1 MSVSVSP
8 IRLCQSSLLRLAAP
22 IVVAMLLLLPKLSA
36 QLSDNI
42 GNIYLAQR
50 LIDEK
55 EYATA
60 RSLLESSLL
69 LIPQGDAYHQAY
81 ARMWLGECLFYEQ
94 RYEEALTV
102 TKQAESIVYRSMDVD
117 TFGYTLFL
125 LNNLGAIHGMLQQ
138 EEQQTRYYRLAF
150 ERTRKEYKPGSLEWA
165 EGYFNISN
173 SYYRRFMTDSCLIYL
188 DSAHVI
194 AINSRNTSLESHI
207 LRNKS
212 AALARTG
219 DFAEAI
225 RAQQKALE
233 YNTEPFDIIVG
244 HINLADYFFSIGDYE
259 ETLRYIQL
267 SQQHLSKQQRD
278 GSHIEL
284 QMNLYTQGCQL
295 YEALKDTVQF
305 ASYAGRLLKLATAN
319 QNPYLIKIALNYQV
333 RYQLMT
339 GNYAE
344 AKRIAQ
350 QALRTQ
356 PGNYPEVD
364 ESTHK
369 LLAEMYYLT
378 NQYAQ
383 ASTHIQQALSL
394 ICTDFGPSS
403 ALQLPK
409 IASISIVDKTLELF
423 ALRINVFTNWWKQTG
438 NAAYAKA
445 AEDTYILAESLFDQR
460 RSKIYHAVS
469 RQVLGS
475 QIRELTQATLG
486 LYYEQYEKS
495 HSTSWIDKAW
505 MLMENSRSLLLLE
518 KLHFRDAIKV
528 LPNER
533 RYEIER
539 LSYQIT
545 DVQSYLAKIP
555 PTDPDFQR
563 LKRKLADL
571 EGAWTEAMANLS
583 VSHPSFFNW
592 IHQRPNADLA
602 AVMQLMNDS
611 NEQLVSYFDG
621 NRQLFAVA
629 VDGGQANFFRVDLP
643 SSSTEM
649 IQALRLSINNR
660 SRTAYQ
666 QLYELYD
673 LLLKPVLRDNDGSR
687 LAIIPDGPFWLLPFE
702 ILLTAPVG
710 TGRNSSLPYLLRT
723 YTVRLMFS
731 YQTALVQQREQA
743 GRKHAHMILSMAP
756 ATTNFRTARTDA
768 PFVTALPGSVATQRK
783 LSNSFGNSGIF
794 LSGSAATDKAFR
806 QWSGDA
812 KIIHIDTHAFLN
824 DQTPDYSWLFFQPSD
839 RTNPNS
845 GIVSASEIQQLS
857 LRAELAVL
865 GFCDSGNGKLHA
877 GEGLASLAREFYI
890 AGCSN
895 VLVSSWA
902 LPDQP
907 ATYIMQR
914 FYDYLFEG
922 KGKAAAL
929 QQAKL
934 DYLDDETNRF
944 ALHPYFWAG
953 LQMIGD
959 DKPMDLLVG
968 QAAFPASGGKSTTP
982 MLLLAAA
989 IISFTGLGWLIRMKL
1004 GRIW

>member
-1 MSVSVSP
+1 MSVSASP
-8 IRLCQSSLLRLAAP
+8 LLYGRSLVLRLVMAA
-22 IVVAMLLLLPKLSA
+22 ILTLSLAQLSA
-36 QLSDNI
+36 QLSDNL
-42 GNIYLAQR
+42 GNIYLAKK

-60 RSLLESSLL
+60 QTLLESSLPV
-69 LIPQGDAYHQAY
+69 IPPGDAYHQAY

-94 RYEEALTV
+94 RYQEALTV
-102 TKQAESIVYRSMDVD
+102 TKQAEAIVYRSMDVD
-117 TFGYTLFL
+117 TFTHTLFL

-138 EEQQTRYYRLAF
+138 EEQQTKYYRLAF
-150 ERTRKEYKPGSLEWA
+150 ERTRKEYKSGSAEWA

-194 AINSRNTSLESHI
+194 AVSTRDYFLESHI

-219 DFAEAI
+219 DYAEAI
-225 RAQQKALE
+225 RTQVKALE
-233 YNTEPFDIIVG
+233 YNEEPFDIIVG
-244 HINLADYFFSIGDYE
+244 HLNLADYYFCIGNYA
-259 ETLRYIQL
+259 ETKQYLDL
-267 SQQHLSKQQRD
+267 SQQHLARQQRD
-278 GSHIEL
+278 GSHFEL
-284 QMNLYTQGCQL
+284 EMALYTQGCQL
-295 YEALKDTVQF
+295 YEALGNTTQF
-305 ASYAGRLLKLATAN
+305 ADYARRLLKVAN
-319 QNPYLIKIALNYQV
+319 ASQNPYLIKVALNYQV
-333 RYQLMT
+333 RYQLMSA
-339 GNYAE
+339 NYTE
-344 AKRIAQ
+344 AMRLAQ
-350 QALRTQ
+350 QALRTS
-356 PGNYPEVD
+356 PGSYPETD
-364 ESTHK
+364 GTTHK
-369 LLAEMYYLT
+369 LLAEMYYLSG
-378 NQYAQ
+378 QYAL
-383 ASTHIQQALSL
+383 ASSHIQQALSN
-394 ICTDFGPSS
+394 ICTDFGPTAPS
-403 ALQLPK
+403 QLPK
-409 IASISIVDKTLELF
+409 VSNISIVDKTLEIL
-423 ALRINVFTNWWKQTG
+423 ALRINIYTLWWKQTG
-438 NAAYAKA
+438 NEAYART
-445 AEDTYILAESLFDQR
+445 AEDTYMLAEDLFDQR
-460 RSKIYHAVS
+460 RSKIYHSVS

-486 LYYEQYEKS
+486 LYYEKYERS
-495 HSTSWIDKAW
+495 RSVSWIEKAW
-505 MLMENSRSLLLLE
+505 LLMENSRSLLLLE
-518 KLHFRDAIKV
+518 KLHFRDAIQV
-528 LPNER
+528 LPNDR

-539 LSYQIT
+539 LSYQIA

-555 PTDPDFQR
+555 PSDADYQR

-571 EGAWTEAMANLS
+571 EGQWTQAMANLS
-583 VSHPSFFNW
+583 VTNPSFFNW
-592 IHQRPNADLA
+592 IHQRPNTDLA
-602 AVMQLMNDS
+602 AVMQLMGND

-621 NRQLFAVA
+621 DRQLFAVA
-629 VDGGQANFFRVDLP
+629 IDGGQANFFRVDLP
-643 SSSTEM
+643 ASSTEM

-673 LLLKPVLRDNDGSR
+673 LLLKPVLRDNKGSR

-710 TGRNSSLPYLLRT
+710 SGRNSSLPYLLRT

-731 YQTALVQQREQA
+731 YQTALVQQREKA
-743 GRKHAHMILSMAP
+743 GRTYAHTILSMAP
-756 ATTNFRTARTDA
+756 ATTNFKTARADV
-768 PFVTALPGSVATQRK
+768 PFVTALPGSVTTQRK
-783 LSNSFGNSGIF
+783 LSTTLGDRGIF
-794 LSGSAATDKAFR
+794 LSGPAATDKAFR
-806 QWSGDA
+806 RWSGDA
-812 KIIHIDTHAFLN
+812 RIIHIDTHAFLN
-824 DQTPDYSWLFFQPSD
+824 DQTPDYTWLFFQPSD
-839 RTNPNS
+839 KKDPGS

-914 FYDYLFEG
+914 FYDYLFSG
-922 KGKAAAL
+922 MGKAAAL

-934 DYLDDETNRF
+934 DYLDDEAHRF

-959 DKPMDLLVG
+959 DEPMDLLGG
-968 QAAFPASGGKSTTP
+968 QSMFSNKSPGTTKIP
-982 MLLLAAA
+982 VYFLAALIA
-989 IISFTGLGWLIRMKL
+989 GIAGLGWLIRVKSI
-1004 GRIW
+1004 RSW